1 MKRQYTL
8 EGLGSIM
15 DQLLGEKGCP
25 WDKEQTHESL
35 KRYLIEESYEVVEAI
50 DDQDDMALVEELG
63 DVLLQ
68 VVFHAKLAE
77 KRGAF
82 TLEQV
87 IAGIEE
93 KLVRRHPHVFAQT
106 QADTAQE
113 VLVNWEAIKALEKTK
128 VYESILDKVPQNLP
142 SLQEALKLQ
151 EKAAGV
157 GFDWDTLEEV
167 RLKMAEEELELEEAI
182 RSGEQNAI
190 YEEFGDV
197 LFSLVNM
204 ARFLDVVPEE
214 ALFRTNTKFRRRFR
228 YVEEKI
234 QEKSLELTK
243 KNVKI
248 MENLWKESKKT
259 V

>member
-1 MKRQYTL
+1 M
-8 EGLGSIM
+8 
-15 DQLLGEKGCP
+15 
-25 WDKEQTHESL
+25 
-35 KRYLIEESYEVVEAI
+35 
-50 DDQDDMALVEELG
+50 
-63 DVLLQ
+63 
-68 VVFHAKLAE
+68 
-77 KRGAF
+77 
-82 TLEQV
+82 
-87 IAGIEE
+87 
-93 KLVRRHPHVFAQT
+93 
-106 QADTAQE
+106 
-113 VLVNWEAIKALEKTK
+113 
-128 VYESILDKVPQNLP
+128 
-142 SLQEALKLQ
+142 
-151 EKAAGV
+151 